1 VSRPKVIHV
10 TTTDMSLEL
19 LLGPQLRAFAEAGY
33 EVVGA
38 SAPGPYVERLEA
50 GGIRHIPLVN
60 ATRAMDPV
68 RDLQALPELVGVFRR
83 ERPDIVHTHNPKPG
97 WYGRPAARLARVPA
111 VVNTVHGLYATE
123 DDRFVR
129 RAVVYA
135 LERAAATCSHA
146 ELVQNPEDTAVLR
159 RLRVPAG
166 RLHELGNGI
175 DLARFDPT
183 APDPAVVAATR
194 KEFGADDDTVVVGA
208 VGRLV
213 WEKGLR
219 ELFAATALVRDRL
232 PNLQVVVVGPL
243 DPSKDDGLSATDLEH
258 ITAETGVHF
267 AGERSDMEVVYAALD
282 AYVLASHR
290 EGFPRSAMEASAM
303 ATPVLA
309 SDIRGCRQVV
319 DHDETGLLF
328 TVADADALAG
338 AMLRGVEDAELR
350 ERLGR
355 AAADK
360 AQVAFDQTTQIE
372 LTLATYERLLAGR
385 GVAAGG
391 GR

>member
-1 VSRPKVIHV
+1 MSRPKVIHV

-19 LLGPQLRAFAEAGY
+19 LLGPQLRAFADAGY

-50 GGIRHIPLVN
+50 DGIRHTPLVN

-68 RDLQALPELVGVFRR
+68 RDLKAFPELVRVLRR

-129 RAVVYA
+129 RAGVYA
-135 LERAAATCSHA
+135 LERAAAACSHA

-159 RLRVPAG
+159 RLRVPAK

-175 DLARFDPT
+175 DLARFDPA
-183 APDPAVVAATR
+183 APDPAVVATTR

-243 DPSKDDGLSATDLEH
+243 DPSKDDGLTTSDLEH

-267 AGERSDMEVVYAALD
+267 VGERSDMEVVYAAFD

-328 TVADADALAG
+328 TVANADALAA
-338 AMLRGVEDAELR
+338 AMTRIVDDAELR
-350 ERLGR
+350 KRLGR

-360 AQVAFDQTTQIE
+360 ARAAFDQTAQID
-372 LTLATYERLLAGR
+372 LTLATYERLLAR
-385 GVAAGG
+385 RSAATGG